1 MPTESTLIGSEYTS
15 TRSRYGS
22 AYHPRNCLRYA
33 CTTNPYLPTSYH
45 SFTCDM
51 SQQYPDLYVLVTTK
65 TVEVP
70 IPALEPIDIIGM
82 QVNALR
88 AKKEKISAEAKKELG
103 VIEDQIQQLLCI
115 DHSPIEESDVPF

>member
-1 MPTESTLIGSEYTS
+1 MEALTIPVTIYVM
-15 TRSRYGS
+15 
-22 AYHPRNCLRYA
+22 A
-33 CTTNPYLPTSYH
+33 TTTPYLPTSFH

-65 TVEVP
+65 TVEIA

-88 AKKEKISAEAKKELG
+88 AKKEQISADTNKQLS
-103 VIEDQIQQLLCI
+103 IIDDQIQQLLCI
-115 DHSPIEESDVPF
+115 DHSPIE

>member
-1 MPTESTLIGSEYTS
+1 
-15 TRSRYGS
+15 
-22 AYHPRNCLRYA
+22 
-33 CTTNPYLPTSYH
+33 
-45 SFTCDM
+45 M

-115 DHSPIEESDVPF
+115 DHSPIEENDVPF

>member
-1 MPTESTLIGSEYTS
+1 
-15 TRSRYGS
+15 
-22 AYHPRNCLRYA
+22 
-33 CTTNPYLPTSYH
+33 
-45 SFTCDM
+45 M

-88 AKKEKISAEAKKELG
+88 AKKEKSLPKQRRSWVLLKTRFSSCCASITLRLKKATYR
-103 VIEDQIQQLLCI
+103 
-115 DHSPIEESDVPF
+115 F

>member
-1 MPTESTLIGSEYTS
+1 
-15 TRSRYGS
+15 
-22 AYHPRNCLRYA
+22 
-33 CTTNPYLPTSYH
+33 
-45 SFTCDM
+45 M
-51 SQQYPDLYVLVTTK
+51 SQKYPDSYVLVTSK
-65 TVEVP
+65 TVEIA

-88 AKKEKISAEAKKELG
+88 AKKEQISADANKQLS

>member
-1 MPTESTLIGSEYTS
+1 MEALTIPVTIYVM
-15 TRSRYGS
+15 
-22 AYHPRNCLRYA
+22 A
-33 CTTNPYLPTSYH
+33 TTNPYLPTSYH
-45 SFTCDM
+45 SFPCDM

-65 TVEVP
+65 TVEVA

-88 AKKEKISAEAKKELG
+88 AKKEQISADANKQLS

>member
-22 AYHPRNCLRYA
+22 AYHPSNYLRYG
-33 CTTNPYLPTSYH
+33 NNQSLSYH

-70 IPALEPIDIIGM
+70 FRL
-82 QVNALR
+82 
-88 AKKEKISAEAKKELG
+88 
-103 VIEDQIQQLLCI
+103 
-115 DHSPIEESDVPF
+115 

>member
-1 MPTESTLIGSEYTS
+1 
-15 TRSRYGS
+15 
-22 AYHPRNCLRYA
+22 
-33 CTTNPYLPTSYH
+33 
-45 SFTCDM
+45 M

-65 TVEVP
+65 TVEVA

-88 AKKEKISAEAKKELG
+88 AKKEQLSADANKQLS

>member
-1 MPTESTLIGSEYTS
+1 
-15 TRSRYGS
+15 
-22 AYHPRNCLRYA
+22 
-33 CTTNPYLPTSYH
+33 
-45 SFTCDM
+45 M

-65 TVEVP
+65 TVEVA
-70 IPALEPIDIIGM
+70 IPALEPIDIIGI

-115 DHSPIEESDVPF
+115 DHSPIEENDVPF

>member
-1 MPTESTLIGSEYTS
+1 
-15 TRSRYGS
+15 
-22 AYHPRNCLRYA
+22 
-33 CTTNPYLPTSYH
+33 
-45 SFTCDM
+45 M

-65 TVEVP
+65 TIEVA

-115 DHSPIEESDVPF
+115 DHSPIEENDVPF

>member
-1 MPTESTLIGSEYTS
+1 MEALTIPVTIYVM
-15 TRSRYGS
+15 
-22 AYHPRNCLRYA
+22 A
-33 CTTNPYLPTSYH
+33 TTTPYLPTSFH

-65 TVEVP
+65 TVEIA

-88 AKKEKISAEAKKELG
+88 AKKEQISADTNKQLS
-103 VIEDQIQQLLCI
+103 ITDDQIQQLLCI
-115 DHSPIEESDVPF
+115 DHSPIEESDIPF

>member
-1 MPTESTLIGSEYTS
+1 MEALTILVTVYVM
-15 TRSRYGS
+15 
-22 AYHPRNCLRYA
+22 A
-33 CTTNPYLPTSYH
+33 TTNPYLPTSYH

>member
-1 MPTESTLIGSEYTS
+1 
-15 TRSRYGS
+15 
-22 AYHPRNCLRYA
+22 
-33 CTTNPYLPTSYH
+33 
-45 SFTCDM
+45 M

-65 TVEVP
+65 TVEVA

-115 DHSPIEESDVPF
+115 DHSPIEENDVPF

>member
-1 MPTESTLIGSEYTS
+1 
-15 TRSRYGS
+15 
-22 AYHPRNCLRYA
+22 
-33 CTTNPYLPTSYH
+33 
-45 SFTCDM
+45 CDM

-65 TVEVP
+65 TVEVA
-70 IPALEPIDIIGM
+70 IPALEPIDIIGI

-115 DHSPIEESDVPF
+115 DHSPIEENDVPF

>member
-1 MPTESTLIGSEYTS
+1 
-15 TRSRYGS
+15 
-22 AYHPRNCLRYA
+22 
-33 CTTNPYLPTSYH
+33 
-45 SFTCDM
+45 M

-103 VIEDQIQQLLCI
+103 VIEDQIQ
-115 DHSPIEESDVPF
+115 

>member
-1 MPTESTLIGSEYTS
+1 
-15 TRSRYGS
+15 
-22 AYHPRNCLRYA
+22 
-33 CTTNPYLPTSYH
+33 
-45 SFTCDM
+45 M

-115 DHSPIEESDVPF
+115 DHSPIEEIDVPF